1 MQYLII
7 GEWLENTAASI
18 QKVESIQKVDA
29 MWEPWAI

>member
-18 QKVESIQKVDA
+18 QKVDA

>member
-7 GEWLENTAASI
+7 GEWLENTAAA
-18 QKVESIQKVDA
+18 SIQKVDA